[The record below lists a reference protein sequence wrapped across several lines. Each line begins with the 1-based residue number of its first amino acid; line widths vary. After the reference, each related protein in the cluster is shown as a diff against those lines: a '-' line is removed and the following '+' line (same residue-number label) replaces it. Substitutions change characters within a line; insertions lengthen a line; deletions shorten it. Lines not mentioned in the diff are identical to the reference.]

1 MLILHNFFVRYFLI
15 GISRILQYFVSEF
28 ERHLVI
34 TFLVPNVELVPID
47 VSQLYVEFTVA
58 VFGDDIFVFSGP
70 CLDVEVATFHVGGT
84 AE

>member
-1 MLILHNFFVRYFLI
+1 MLILHNFFVRYFLVR
-15 GISRILQYFVSEF
+15 ISRILQYFVSEF

-34 TFLVPNVELVPID
+34 TFLVPDVELVPID
-47 VSQLYVEFTVA
+47 ILQLYIEFTVA

-70 CLDVEVATFHVGGT
+70 CLDVEVATFHVSCS